1 MIHCGGGEIH
11 CCLFSSRF
19 LTSQVFP
26 PVEAATI
33 MGIPEAAR
41 HRSDLDIIRPE
52 YKRTLWTFWCSRRRV
67 YLAEYVFI
75 NYLTYFDVLSCCFT
89 LKHKG

>member
-52 YKRTLWTFWCSRRRV
+52 YKRPSGLFGVCAGACIWQNT
-67 YLAEYVFI
+67 YL
-75 NYLTYFDVLSCCFT
+75 
-89 LKHKG
+89 